1 MLKVG
6 LTGGV
11 ASGKS
16 TVLEMFARR
25 GAHVIRADEVAHKL
39 MSPGNPVYD
48 GVVAVFGREI
58 LNPDGT
64 INRPKLAELA
74 FPNRTRELNAI
85 VHPAVLEAEDRWA
98 EEILARDPRAIVIE
112 EAALLIEAGGH
123 KRMDCV
129 VVVTCS
135 FETKVERFAA
145 RSGVSLEAARAEV
158 TRRMA
163 GQMSDEDKMAI
174 ADYVIDSSGTL
185 QQVEQQVENIWHRL
199 VSMNVPQ

>member
-1 MLKVG
+1 MKVG

-39 MSPGNPVYD
+39 MSPGNAVYD
-48 GVVAVFGREI
+48 RVVQTFGREI
-58 LNPDGT
+58 LNPEGT
-64 INRPKLAELA
+64 INRPKLAERA
-74 FPNRTRELNAI
+74 FPNRIGELNAI

-98 EEILARDPRAIVIE
+98 EEILARDPQEVAIE

-123 KRMDCV
+123 KRMNKV
-129 VVVTCS
+129 VVVTCPM
-135 FETKVERFAA
+135 ETKVERFAS
-145 RSGVSLEAARAEV
+145 RSGLSLEAARAEV

-163 GQMSDEDKMAI
+163 AQMPDHEKAAL

-185 QQVEQQVENIWHRL
+185 PEVEQQVETIWNLLR
-199 VSMNVPQ
+199 SS

>member
-25 GAHVIRADEVAHKL
+25 GAHVVRADEVAHQL
-39 MSPGNPVYD
+39 ISPGNAVYER
-48 GVVAVFGREI
+48 VVAEFGREI
-58 LNPDGT
+58 LNLDGT
-64 INRPKLAELA
+64 INRPKLASLA

-98 EEILARDPRAIVIE
+98 EEILMRDPKAIVIE

-123 KRMDCV
+123 KRMDHV
-129 VVVTCS
+129 IVVTCP
-135 FETKVERFAA
+135 FETKVERFAS
-145 RSGVSLEAARAEV
+145 RSGLSLDAARAEV

-163 GQMSDEDKMAI
+163 AQMSDAEKSAL

-185 QQVEQQVENIWHRL
+185 QHVEQQVESIWHEL
-199 VSMNVPQ
+199 THHFNAQ